1 MLTKD
6 DANKIW
12 NNLIDLDDYLDG
24 CKTCSLP
31 DLLHKGNQKEVR
43 VQTSRGKVA
52 NTKFSLAEN
61 DGSPLNK
68 MFMVTES
75 LSWWGSQEARNRR
88 ESITRRQ
95 DSQVR

>member
-1 MLTKD
+1 MTKD
-6 DANKIW
+6 DANKRL
-12 NNLIDLDDYLDG
+12 NNLIGLDDYLDG
-24 CKTCSLP
+24 CKMCSLP
-31 DLLHKGNQKEVR
+31 DLLHKGNYKEVR

-52 NTKFSLAEN
+52 NTQFSLAEN

-68 MFMVTES
+68 LFIGTES
-75 LSWWGSQEARNRR
+75 LSRWGSQEVRNRR